1 LTIAKS
7 STNQEF
13 IRPLGNRLRRA
24 GDGRVKDGQLKGEPP
39 YRYRL
44 VPDWTCDREI
54 DPESA
59 KILQRIFTD
68 YANLEPVR
76 DIVAGSIVKQP
87 LLEKYKALELERAGP
102 AHKLRL
108 VEADGGSNVVTLSVL
123 WFIQH

>member
-13 IRPLGNRLRRA
+13 IRPLDNRLRRA
-24 GDGRVKDGQLKGEPP
+24 GDGRVKDGRVKGEPP

-44 VPDWTCDREI
+44 VPDWTCDR
-54 DPESA
+54 

-68 YANLEPVR
+68 YANLEPAR
-76 DIVAGSIVKQP
+76 DIAAGSIVKQP
-87 LLEKYKALELERAGP
+87 LQEKYKALELERVGP

>member
-1 LTIAKS
+1 MTIAKS

-76 DIVAGSIVKQP
+76 DIAAGSIGSGRCRRNTKRWNWSAPDP
-87 LLEKYKALELERAGP
+87 LTSF
-102 AHKLRL
+102 
-108 VEADGGSNVVTLSVL
+108 GSSRRMAAATS
-123 WFIQH
+123 